1 MRDIMIG
8 AVFLILTIILYIL
21 SKKLYS
27 MFPNPFTLPIVTVSV
42 LLVVLL
48 FYTPISYDTYMI
60 GGQWINFFLGP
71 LVVALALPLYRQ
83 RALIKKY
90 AKVIIIGISFGSIV
104 GILSGVVLTILLRF
118 DTTIIHTMASKSV
131 TTPVAL
137 SITKTVDGNISLAAV
152 FVMIAGLAGAML
164 GPILLKLA
172 KVTHPV
178 AQGIGI
184 GTASHAIGTAKVLE
198 KSELAGAVSALS
210 MTITA
215 IIVSILA
222 PAILHVLG

>member
-137 SITKTVDGNISLAAV
+137 SITKAVDGNISLAAV